1 MIRGHK
7 SVPKKTSQKERYQK
21 MKKIAW
27 MFLAIVILAGFSFG
41 CAGMTKKETKVRCPR
56 CGATFTIEEEM
67 HMRDITQ

>member
-1 MIRGHK
+1 M
-7 SVPKKTSQKERYQK
+7 QKL
-21 MKKIAW
+21 AW
-27 MFLAIVILAGFSFG
+27 MFLVIVVLAGFSFG